1 MIKAPDGGGK
11 RRARG
16 ERGVGTGAQSSPR
29 GRLLGASFRADSS
42 TAFCSTVRFALPIRA
57 KPASGERQRHER
69 TNLFSTKVDQR
80 TCERHELDAYLRKPL
95 PEWLTVPRCYDVRPA
110 VPIQT

>member
-1 MIKAPDGGGK
+1 MVGGK
-11 RRARG
+11 RHARG
-16 ERGVGTGAQSSPR
+16 ERGVKTGAPASLR

-42 TAFCSTVRFALPIRA
+42 AAFCSGVRFALRIQA
-57 KPASGERQRHER
+57 NPASAERQRHER

-95 PEWLTVPRCYDVRPA
+95 PEWLTVPRCYDVRTAIPL
-110 VPIQT
+110 QT